1 MLMIFGRHYIKL
13 ILQNVWQNAIDY
25 EDDRR
30 LKGLIYLFL
39 MIEKVNVVNLK
50 VKVFFP
56 AENDLVLDLM
66 DLVFNGSQVL
76 SKIHNWH
83 L

>member
-1 MLMIFGRHYIKL
+1 
-13 ILQNVWQNAIDY
+13 
-25 EDDRR
+25 
-30 LKGLIYLFL
+30 
-39 MIEKVNVVNLK
+39 MIEKANVVNLK

>member
-1 MLMIFGRHYIKL
+1 MLFHCVQSADNKKI
-13 ILQNVWQNAIDY
+13 
-25 EDDRR
+25 
-30 LKGLIYLFL
+30 
-39 MIEKVNVVNLK
+39 NLK